1 MTPETIVAI
10 VAEAVAILAGFVGL
24 VAWIVRLEGRVNNA
38 QSLIALVRESQST
51 MADFAKNLAV
61 IQTQIVH
68 LQAGSESVHV
78 ILERLAG
85 IEGQLK
91 AFGSVLAVD
100 PLAKD

>member
-10 VAEAVAILAGFVGL
+10 VAEAMAILAGFIGL
-24 VAWIVRLEGRVNNA
+24 VAWIIRLEGRVA
-38 QSLIALVRESQST
+38 TTTSLIALVRESQIT

-61 IQTQIVH
+61 IQNQIAH

-78 ILERLAG
+78 VIERLAR

-91 AFGSVLAVD
+91 AFATVIRTDSPV
-100 PLAKD
+100 KD